1 MKTMLLLKKSR
12 KQILIPIG
20 ICSNLEKIYKILS
33 KKIDKLITFFEFGQ
47 YVEYHK
53 NFKAVDV
60 DDDEQSLIL
69 VFENNI
75 KETVK
80 IHINYS
86 IVEKL

>member
-1 MKTMLLLKKSR
+1 MKTMLLLKKSK
-12 KQILIPIG
+12 KQILIQIG
-20 ICSNLEKIYKILS
+20 VCSNLEKLYKILS
-33 KKIDKLITFFEFGQ
+33 KKIDKLISFFEFGQ

-60 DDDEQSLIL
+60 DDEDNSLIL
-69 VFENNI
+69 IFENNI
-75 KETVK
+75 KETVN